1 MTNSASTSAAAMS
14 DRVEAS
20 DRIAIRTCPL
30 CEAGCGLEITVRR
43 DAAARTES
51 VVRIRGDMNDVF
63 SRGYICP
70 KGSTLKQLHEDTDRL
85 HQPLVKRDGVHV
97 EVSWDEA
104 WREVDRGLNGVIG
117 AHGRESIGTYL
128 GNPGAHNL
136 SALTFNRV
144 LLTAIGSR
152 QRFSASSVDQVP
164 KQVSAGF
171 MFGTAISV
179 PVPDLDRTDYLL
191 MLGANPYASNGSLA
205 TAPDWP
211 GRLEAIR
218 ARGGKIVV
226 VDPRRSRSAQEAD
239 EWLAVRP
246 GTDALLL
253 AAMITA
259 VFEAERAE
267 PGDHL
272 RGHLYGLEDVHAAL
286 AEFTPEAVERVT
298 GIDANTIR
306 RVALELCDAPRAAVY
321 GRIGTT
327 TVSFGTTASWL
338 VDVLNVVTGNLDIE
352 GGAMF
357 PLPVAAGPTTRG
369 RPGTGKGFKTGRGK
383 TRVRG
388 FPEALGE
395 YPAALMAEEI
405 TTPGAG
411 QIRAMVVV
419 GGNPVMSTPNSEQL
433 SAALDSLDFMV
444 SVDIYLN
451 ETSRHADVILPP
463 PSHLYR
469 SHYDLALLNF
479 GLRSVANYSEP
490 VFELPPGVPDEWE
503 ILARLAAI
511 AQGLGPD
518 ADPATVDD
526 VTIRSLIDSAVR
538 DESCVIH
545 ERSADEIY
553 DALSGVANG
562 SLRGPDRILDLLLR
576 IGPFGDGF
584 GTNPGGVS
592 VALLRQHPHGID
604 YGALRPRIP
613 EVLRT
618 PSGKVELAPP
628 ELLADLPRLRASLA
642 ADPDALLLVGRRHLR
657 SNNSWMHNIRVLVKG
672 KPRCTLQM
680 HPLDA
685 ARLGVTDGAPVRVTS
700 RVGSVV
706 APVEITD
713 DIRERVV
720 SLPHGFGHGVRGTRL
735 AVAHEVGG
743 VNSNVLT
750 DHEAIDPLSGNAV
763 LNGIPVAVAVA

>member
-1 MTNSASTSAAAMS
+1 MTAE
-14 DRVEAS
+14 RVAF
-20 DRIAIRTCPL
+20 RTCPL
-30 CEAGCGLEITVRR
+30 CEAGCGLEISVNGS
-43 DAAARTES
+43 E

-63 SRGYICP
+63 SKGYICP
-70 KGSTLKQLHEDTDRL
+70 KGSTLKQLHEDPDRL
-85 HQPLVKRDGVHV
+85 RQPLLKRDGRHV

-104 WREVDRGLNGVIG
+104 WEAVNSGLTEVINK
-117 AHGRESIGTYL
+117 HGRESIGAYL

-136 SALTFNRV
+136 AAMTFNRV

-171 MFGTAISV
+171 MFGTPVSV

-226 VDPRRSRSAQEAD
+226 VDPRRSRTAESAD
-239 EWLAVRP
+239 EWLAIRP
-246 GTDALLL
+246 GADALLL
-253 AAMITA
+253 AAMIAT
-259 VFEAERAE
+259 VFESGRAE

-272 RGHLYGLEDVHAAL
+272 AGHINGLEDVHQAL
-286 AEFTPEAVERVT
+286 AEFTPERVEKQV
-298 GIDANTIR
+298 GIDAATIR
-306 RVALELCDAPRAAVY
+306 RIAIELCDANRAAVY

-338 VDVLNVVTGNLDIE
+338 VDVLNVVTGNLDKE

-357 PLPVAAGPTTRG
+357 PLPVAASPTTRG
-369 RPGTGKGFKTGRGK
+369 KKGIGKGFKTGRGK

-405 TTPGAG
+405 STPGAG

-419 GGNPVMSTPNSEQL
+419 GGNPLLSTPNSDQL
-433 SAALDSLDFMV
+433 VAAFESLDFMV

-503 ILARLAAI
+503 ILARLAGI
-511 AQGLGPD
+511 AQGLGAD
-518 ADPATVDD
+518 ANPVAVDE
-526 VTIRSLIDSAVR
+526 VTIRSLVESAVR
-538 DESCVIH
+538 DDTCVIAG
-545 ERSADEIY
+545 RNPDEIY
-553 DALSGVANG
+553 EALSSPANG
-562 SLRGPDRILDLLLR
+562 SLLGPDRILDLLLR
-576 IGPFGDGF
+576 IGPFGEGF
-584 GTNPGGVS
+584 GANPDGVS
-592 VALLRQHPHGID
+592 VAMLKRHPHGVD
-604 YGALRPRIP
+604 YGALVPRIP

-618 PSGKVELAPP
+618 PSGKIELAPP
-628 ELLADLPRLRASLA
+628 ELLADVPRLRDSLS
-642 ADPDALLLVGRRHLR
+642 ADPEQVLLVGRRHLR

-672 KPRCTLQM
+672 KPRCTLHI
-680 HPLDA
+680 HPDDA
-685 ARLGVTDGAPVRVTS
+685 ARLGVIDGAPVRVTS

-706 APVEITD
+706 APAEITD
-713 DIRERVV
+713 GIRPRVV
-720 SLPHGFGHGVRGTRL
+720 SLPHGWGHSQPGTRQS
-735 AVAHEVGG
+735 VAREFAG

-750 DHEAIDPLSGNAV
+750 DHEEIDPLSGNAV
-763 LNGIPVAVAVA
+763 LNGIPVSLSSVATA

>member
-1 MTNSASTSAAAMS
+1 MT
-14 DRVEAS
+14 E
-20 DRIAIRTCPL
+20 RIAIRTCPL
-30 CEAGCGLEITVRR
+30 CEAGCGLEITVR
-43 DAAARTES
+43 DET
-51 VVRIRGDMNDVF
+51 VTRIRGDMNDVF
-63 SRGYICP
+63 SKGYICP
-70 KGSTLKQLHEDTDRL
+70 KGSTLKQLHDDPDRL
-85 HQPLVKRDGVHV
+85 REPHIKRDGKHV
-97 EVSWDEA
+97 AVSWDEA
-104 WREVDRGLNGVIG
+104 WEHVERGLSAVI
-117 AHGRESIGTYL
+117 AKHGRESIGTYL

-136 SALTFNRV
+136 SAMTFNRV

-171 MFGTAISV
+171 MFGTPVSV

-218 ARGGKIVV
+218 ERGGRIVV
-226 VDPRRSRSAQEAD
+226 VDPRRSRTAESAD
-239 EWLAVRP
+239 EWLAIRP

-253 AAMITA
+253 AAMVSA
-259 VFEAERAE
+259 VFEAGRAH

-272 RGHLYGLEDVHAAL
+272 AGHVNGVEDVHRAL
-286 AEFTPEAVERVT
+286 AAFTPESVERIV
-298 GIDANTIR
+298 GIDAATIR
-306 RVALELCDAPRAAVY
+306 RIAIELCDAPCAAVY

-338 VDVLNVVTGNLDIE
+338 VDVLNLVTGNLDIV

-357 PLPVAAGPTTRG
+357 PLPVAASPTTRG
-369 RPGTGKGFKTGRGK
+369 TPGVGKGFRTGRGS
-383 TRVRG
+383 TRVRS

-405 TTPGAG
+405 DTPGAG

-419 GGNPVMSTPNSEQL
+419 GGNPILSTPNSEQL
-433 SAALDSLDFMV
+433 DASFASLDFMV

-451 ETSRHADVILPP
+451 ETSRHADVILPA

-479 GLRSVANYSEP
+479 ALRSVANYSAP
-490 VFELPPGVPDEWE
+490 VFDLPPGVPDEWE
-503 ILARLAAI
+503 ILAKLAGI
-511 AQGLGPD
+511 AQGLG
-518 ADPATVDD
+518 AGVDPATVDE
-526 VTIRSLIDSAVR
+526 VTIRSLIESTVR
-538 DESCVIH
+538 DDSCVIAG
-545 ERSADEIY
+545 RNPDDIY
-553 DALSGVANG
+553 EALSSAENG
-562 SLRGPDRILDLLLR
+562 SLRGPDRILDLFLR

-584 GTNPGGVS
+584 GANPEGVS
-592 VALLRQHPHGID
+592 VAMLRRNPHGVD
-604 YGALRPRIP
+604 FGALVPRIP
-613 EVLRT
+613 SVLRT
-618 PSGKVELAPP
+618 PSGKVELAPA
-628 ELLADLPRLRASLA
+628 ELLADVPRLQASLSG
-642 ADPDALLLVGRRHLR
+642 DPDQILLVGRRHLR

-680 HPLDA
+680 HPDDA
-685 ARLGVTDGAPVRVTS
+685 ARLGVADGAPVRVTS

-706 APVEITD
+706 APVEVTD
-713 DIRERVV
+713 AIRPRVV
-720 SLPHGFGHGVRGTRL
+720 SLPHGWGHNVPGTRQS
-735 AVAHEVGG
+735 VAQEFAG

-763 LNGIPVAVAVA
+763 LNGIPVSLAVADVLSSVR

>member
-1 MTNSASTSAAAMS
+1 MT
-14 DRVEAS
+14 E
-20 DRIAIRTCPL
+20 RIAIRTCPL
-30 CEAGCGLEITVRR
+30 CEAGCGLEITVRNETV
-43 DAAARTES
+43 A
-51 VVRIRGDMNDVF
+51 RIRGDMNDVF
-63 SRGYICP
+63 SKGYICP
-70 KGSTLKQLHEDTDRL
+70 KGSTLKQLHEDPDRL
-85 HQPLVKRDGVHV
+85 RQPMVKRNGTHV
-97 EVSWDEA
+97 AVTWDEA
-104 WREVDRGLNGVIG
+104 WAEVDRGLSAVI
-117 AHGRESIGTYL
+117 ATHGRESIGTYL

-136 SALTFNRV
+136 SAMTFNRV

-171 MFGTAISV
+171 MFGTAVSV
-179 PVPDLDRTDYLL
+179 PVPDLDRTDMLL

-218 ARGGKIVV
+218 ARGGRIIV
-226 VDPRRSRSAQEAD
+226 VDPRRSRTAESAD
-239 EWLAVRP
+239 EWLPIRP

-253 AAMITA
+253 AAMVQA
-259 VFEAERAE
+259 VFAAGRADI
-267 PGDHL
+267 GAHL
-272 RGHLYGLEDVHAAL
+272 AGHVNGMEEVKVAL
-286 AEFTPEAVERVT
+286 AQFTPEAVERVV
-298 GIDANTIR
+298 GIDAATIR
-306 RVALELCDAPRAAVY
+306 RIALELCAAERAAVY

-338 VDVLNVVTGNLDIE
+338 VDVLNTVTGNLDIV

-357 PLPVAAGPTTRG
+357 PLPVAASPTTRG
-369 RPGTGKGFKTGRGK
+369 KKGIGKGFKTGRGK

-405 TTPGAG
+405 TTPGNG

-419 GGNPVMSTPNSEQL
+419 GGNPVLSTPNSNQL
-433 SAALDSLDFMV
+433 DAALDSLDFMV

-451 ETSRHADVILPP
+451 ETSRHADVILPA

-479 GLRSVANYSEP
+479 GLRSVANYSPP
-490 VFELPPGVPDEWE
+490 VFDLPAGTPDEWE
-503 ILARLAAI
+503 ILAKLAAV
-511 AQGLGPD
+511 AQGLGAD
-518 ADPATVDD
+518 ADPATVDE
-526 VTIRSLIDSAVR
+526 VTIRSLIESTVR
-538 DESCVIH
+538 DETCVIAG
-545 ERSADEIY
+545 RNADDIY
-553 DALSGVANG
+553 DALSGSDNG
-562 SLRGPDRILDLLLR
+562 SLRGPDRMLDLFLR

-584 GTNPGGVS
+584 GVRPDGVT
-592 VALLRQHPHGID
+592 LKKLKQHPHGLD
-604 YGALRPRIP
+604 FGALIPRVP

-618 PSGKVELAPP
+618 PSGKIELAPP
-628 ELLADLPRLRASLA
+628 ELLGDVSRLAASLNG
-642 ADPDALLLVGRRHLR
+642 DPDAMLLVGRRHLR

-672 KPRCTLQM
+672 KPRCTLQI
-680 HPLDA
+680 HPDDA
-685 ARLGVTDGAPVRVTS
+685 ARLGVTEGAPVRVTS

-706 APVEITD
+706 APAEITD
-713 DIRERVV
+713 AIRPRVV
-720 SLPHGFGHGVRGTRL
+720 SLPHGWGHDVQGTKQS
-735 AVAHEVGG
+735 VAHEHAG

-763 LNGIPVAVAVA
+763 LNAIPVSVAATVATA

>member
-1 MTNSASTSAAAMS
+1 MT
-14 DRVEAS
+14 E
-20 DRIAIRTCPL
+20 RIAIRTCPL
-30 CEAGCGLEITVRR
+30 CEAGCGLEITVRGE
-43 DAAARTES
+43 T
-51 VVRIRGDMNDVF
+51 VTRIRGDMNDVF
-63 SRGYICP
+63 SKGYICP
-70 KGSTLKQLHEDTDRL
+70 KGSTLKQLHDDPDRL
-85 HQPLVKRDGVHV
+85 REPHIKRDGKHV
-97 EVSWDEA
+97 AVSWDEA
-104 WREVDRGLNGVIG
+104 WEHVERGLAAVI
-117 AHGRESIGTYL
+117 AKHGRESIGTYL

-136 SALTFNRV
+136 SAMTFNRV

-171 MFGTAISV
+171 MFGTPVSV

-218 ARGGKIVV
+218 ERGGRIVV
-226 VDPRRSRSAQEAD
+226 VDPRRSRTAESAD
-239 EWLAVRP
+239 EWLAIRP

-253 AAMITA
+253 AAMVSA
-259 VFEAERAE
+259 VFEAGRAH

-272 RGHLYGLEDVHAAL
+272 AGHVNGLEEVHRAL
-286 AEFTPEAVERVT
+286 AAFTPESVERIV
-298 GIDANTIR
+298 GIDASTIR
-306 RVALELCDAPRAAVY
+306 RIAIELCDAPRAAVY

-357 PLPVAAGPTTRG
+357 PLPVAASPTTRG
-369 RPGTGKGFKTGRGK
+369 TPGVGKGFRTGRGK
-383 TRVRG
+383 SRVRN

-405 TTPGAG
+405 DAPGAG

-419 GGNPVMSTPNSEQL
+419 GGNPILSTPNSEQL
-433 SAALDSLDFMV
+433 DASFASLEFMV

-451 ETSRHADVILPP
+451 ETSRHADVILPA

-479 GLRSVANYSEP
+479 ALRSVANYSTP
-490 VFELPPGVPDEWE
+490 VFDLPPGVPDEWE
-503 ILARLAAI
+503 ILAKLAGI
-511 AQGLGPD
+511 AQGLGPGV
-518 ADPATVDD
+518 DPATVDE
-526 VTIRSLIDSAVR
+526 VTIRSLIESTVR
-538 DESCVIH
+538 DDTCVIAG
-545 ERSADEIY
+545 RNPDDIY
-553 DALSGVANG
+553 EALSSAANG
-562 SLRGPDRILDLLLR
+562 SLRGPDRILDLFLR

-584 GTNPGGVS
+584 GAKPDGVS
-592 VALLRQHPHGID
+592 VAMLCRNPHGVD
-604 YGALRPRIP
+604 FGALVPRIP
-613 EVLRT
+613 SVLRT
-618 PSGKVELAPP
+618 PSGKVELAPV
-628 ELLADLPRLRASLA
+628 ELLADLARLQASLSN
-642 ADPDALLLVGRRHLR
+642 DPDQILLVGRRHLR

-672 KPRCTLQM
+672 KPRCTLQI
-680 HPLDA
+680 HPDDA
-685 ARLGVTDGAPVRVTS
+685 ARLGVADGAPVRVTS
-700 RVGSVV
+700 RVGSIV
-706 APVEITD
+706 APAEITD
-713 DIRERVV
+713 AIRPRVV
-720 SLPHGFGHGVRGTRL
+720 SLPHGWGHNVPGTRQS
-735 AVAHEVGG
+735 VAQEFAG

-763 LNGIPVAVAVA
+763 LNGIPVSLAAADVLTSVS

>member
-1 MTNSASTSAAAMS
+1 MT
-14 DRVEAS
+14 E
-20 DRIAIRTCPL
+20 RIAIRTCPL
-30 CEAGCGLEITVRR
+30 CEAGCGLEITVR
-43 DAAARTES
+43 DETVA
-51 VVRIRGDMNDVF
+51 RIRGDMNDVF
-63 SRGYICP
+63 SKGYICP
-70 KGSTLKQLHEDTDRL
+70 KGSTLKQLHEDPDRL
-85 HQPLVKRDGVHV
+85 RQPMVKRNGTHV
-97 EVSWDEA
+97 AVTWDEA
-104 WREVDRGLNGVIG
+104 WAEVDRGLSAVI
-117 AHGRESIGTYL
+117 ATHGRESIGTYL

-136 SALTFNRV
+136 SAMTFNRV

-171 MFGTAISV
+171 MFGTAVSV
-179 PVPDLDRTDYLL
+179 PVPDLDRTDMLL

-218 ARGGKIVV
+218 ARGGRIIV
-226 VDPRRSRSAQEAD
+226 VDPRRSRTAESAD
-239 EWLAVRP
+239 EWLPIRP

-253 AAMITA
+253 AAMVQA
-259 VFEAERAE
+259 VFAAGRADI
-267 PGDHL
+267 GAHL
-272 RGHLYGLEDVHAAL
+272 AGHVNGMEEVKVAL
-286 AEFTPEAVERVT
+286 AQFTPEAVERVV
-298 GIDANTIR
+298 GIDAATIR
-306 RVALELCDAPRAAVY
+306 RIALELCAAERAAVY

-338 VDVLNVVTGNLDIE
+338 VDVLNTVTGNLDIV

-357 PLPVAAGPTTRG
+357 PLPVAASPTTRG
-369 RPGTGKGFKTGRGK
+369 KKGIGKGFKTGRGK

-405 TTPGAG
+405 TTPGNG

-419 GGNPVMSTPNSEQL
+419 GGNPVLSTPNSNQL
-433 SAALDSLDFMV
+433 DAALDSLDFMV

-451 ETSRHADVILPP
+451 ETSRHADVILPA

-479 GLRSVANYSEP
+479 GLRSVANYSPP
-490 VFELPPGVPDEWE
+490 VFDLPAGTPDEWE
-503 ILARLAAI
+503 ILAKLAAV
-511 AQGLGPD
+511 AQGLGAD
-518 ADPATVDD
+518 ADPATVDE
-526 VTIRSLIDSAVR
+526 VTIRSLIESTVR
-538 DESCVIH
+538 DETCVIAG
-545 ERSADEIY
+545 RNADDIY
-553 DALSGVANG
+553 DALSGSDNG
-562 SLRGPDRILDLLLR
+562 SLRGPDRMLDLFLR

-584 GTNPGGVS
+584 GVRPDGVT
-592 VALLRQHPHGID
+592 LKKLKQHPHGLD
-604 YGALRPRIP
+604 FGALIPRVP

-618 PSGKVELAPP
+618 PSGKIELAPP
-628 ELLADLPRLRASLA
+628 ELLGDVPRLAASLNG
-642 ADPDALLLVGRRHLR
+642 DPDAMLLVGRRHLR

-672 KPRCTLQM
+672 KPRCTLQI
-680 HPLDA
+680 HPDDA
-685 ARLGVTDGAPVRVTS
+685 ARLGVTEGAPVRVTS

-706 APVEITD
+706 APAEITD
-713 DIRERVV
+713 AIRPRVV
-720 SLPHGFGHGVRGTRL
+720 SLPHGWGHDVQGTKQS
-735 AVAHEVGG
+735 VAHEHAG

-763 LNGIPVAVAVA
+763 LNAIPVSVAATVATA

>member
-1 MTNSASTSAAAMS
+1 
-14 DRVEAS
+14 
-20 DRIAIRTCPL
+20 
-30 CEAGCGLEITVRR
+30 
-43 DAAARTES
+43 
-51 VVRIRGDMNDVF
+51 
-63 SRGYICP
+63 
-70 KGSTLKQLHEDTDRL
+70 
-85 HQPLVKRDGVHV
+85 V

-104 WREVDRGLNGVIG
+104 WEEVDRRLNQVISN
-117 AHGRESIGTYL
+117 HGRESIGAYL

-136 SALTFNRV
+136 AAMTFNRV

-179 PVPDLDRTDYLL
+179 PVPDLDRTQYLL

-218 ARGGKIVV
+218 ERGGRIVV
-226 VDPRRSRSAQEAD
+226 VDPRRSRTAESAD

-259 VFEAERAE
+259 VFEAGRADVGE
-267 PGDHL
+267 HL
-272 RGHLYGLEDVHAAL
+272 AAHVNGFDEVRQAL
-286 AEFTPEAVERVT
+286 ADFTPERVAAVV
-298 GIDANTIR
+298 GIDATTIR
-306 RVALELCDAPRAAVY
+306 RIALELCDAERAAVY
-321 GRIGTT
+321 GRIGTC
-327 TVSFGTTASWL
+327 TVAFGTTASWL
-338 VDVLNVVTGNLDIE
+338 VDVLNVVTGNLDIV

-357 PLPVAAGPTTRG
+357 PLPVASGPTTRG
-369 RPGTGKGFKTGRGK
+369 KKGSGKGFKTGRGK

-405 TTPGAG
+405 ETPGPG

-419 GGNPVMSTPNSEQL
+419 GGNPVLSTPNSEQL
-433 SAALDSLDFMV
+433 ARALDTLEFMV

-490 VFELPPGVPDEWE
+490 VFEMQPGVPDEWE
-503 ILARLAAI
+503 ILAKLAGI
-511 AQGLGPD
+511 AQGLG
-518 ADPATVDD
+518 AGVDPSTIDE
-526 VTIRSLIDSAVR
+526 VTIRSLIESTVR
-538 DESCVIH
+538 DNHCVIAG
-545 ERSADEIY
+545 RDADEIY
-553 DALSGVANG
+553 EALSGPANG
-562 SLRGPDRILDLLLR
+562 SLRGPDRILDLTLR
-576 IGPFGDGF
+576 IGPFGEGF
-584 GTNPGGVS
+584 GADPDGVS
-592 VALLRQHPHGID
+592 VAMLKRHPHGVD
-604 YGALRPRIP
+604 FGALIPRVP

-618 PSGKVELAPP
+618 PSGKIELAPT
-628 ELLADLPRLRASLA
+628 ELLADLPRLRASLS
-642 ADPDALLLVGRRHLR
+642 ADPDAMLLVGRRHLR

-672 KPRCTLQM
+672 KPRCTLQI
-680 HPLDA
+680 HPDDA
-685 ARLGVTDGAPVRVTS
+685 SRLGVVDGSPVRVTS

-706 APVEITD
+706 APAEVTD
-713 DIRERVV
+713 AIRPRVV
-720 SLPHGFGHGVRGTRL
+720 SLPHGWGHSMPGTRQS
-735 AVAHEVGG
+735 VAREHAG

-763 LNGIPVAVAVA
+763 LNGIPVSLVAVR

>member
-1 MTNSASTSAAAMS
+1 VASNGSGEKDTGIAAGE
-14 DRVEAS
+14 RV
-20 DRIAIRTCPL
+20 AIRTCPL
-30 CEAGCGLEITVRR
+30 CEAGCGLEITVRG
-43 DAAARTES
+43 DT
-51 VVRIRGDMNDVF
+51 VTRIRGDMNDVF
-63 SRGYICP
+63 SKGYICP
-70 KGSTLKQLHEDTDRL
+70 KGSTLKQLHEDPDRL
-85 HQPLVKRDGVHV
+85 RQPLVKRDGKHV

-104 WREVDRGLNGVIG
+104 WEVVDRGLTQVINT
-117 AHGRESIGTYL
+117 HGRESIGAYL

-136 SALTFNRV
+136 AAMTFNRV
-144 LLTAIGSR
+144 LLSAIGSR

-171 MFGTAISV
+171 MFGTPVSV

-226 VDPRRSRSAQEAD
+226 VDPRRSRTAESAD

-253 AAMITA
+253 AAMVSA
-259 VFEAERAE
+259 VFEAGRAE

-272 RGHLYGLEDVHAAL
+272 AGHLNGVEEAHAAL
-286 AEFTPEAVERVT
+286 AEFTPERVERAV
-298 GIDANTIR
+298 GIDAATIR
-306 RVALELCDAPRAAVY
+306 RIALELCDAPRAAVY
-321 GRIGTT
+321 GRIGTC
-327 TVSFGTTASWL
+327 TVAFGTTASWL
-338 VDVLNVVTGNLDIE
+338 VDVLNVVTGNLDIV

-357 PLPVAAGPTTRG
+357 PLPVAASPTTRG
-369 RPGTGKGFKTGRGK
+369 KKGVGKGFKTGRGK

-405 TTPGAG
+405 LTPGPG

-419 GGNPVMSTPNSEQL
+419 GGNPVRSTPNTSQL
-433 SAALDSLDFMV
+433 AEALDSLDFMV

-463 PSHLYR
+463 PSHLQR

-479 GLRSVANYSEP
+479 AMRSVANYSEP
-490 VFELPPGVPDEWE
+490 VFDLPPGVPDEWE
-503 ILARLAAI
+503 ILARLAGI
-511 AQGLGPD
+511 AQGLGAA

-526 VTIRSLIDSAVR
+526 VTIRSIIDSTVR
-538 DESCVIH
+538 DDTSVIAG
-545 ERSADEIY
+545 RNADEIY
-553 DALSGVANG
+553 DALSSPANG
-562 SLRGPDRILDLLLR
+562 SLRGPDRILDFTLR
-576 IGPFGDGF
+576 IGPFGEGF
-584 GTNPGGVS
+584 GANPDGVS
-592 VALLRQHPHGID
+592 VAMLKRNPHGVD
-604 YGALRPRIP
+604 FGAMVPRIP
-613 EVLRT
+613 EALRT
-618 PSGKVELAPP
+618 PSGKIELAPP
-628 ELLADLPRLRASLA
+628 ELLADVPRLRASLQH
-642 ADPDALLLVGRRHLR
+642 DPDQVLLVGRRHLR

-672 KPRCTLQM
+672 KPRCTLQI
-680 HPLDA
+680 HPDDA
-685 ARLGVTDGAPVRVTS
+685 ARLGIVDGAPVRVTS

-706 APVEITD
+706 APAEITD
-713 DIRERVV
+713 GIRPRVV
-720 SLPHGFGHGVRGTRL
+720 SLPHGWGHDEPGTRQS
-735 AVAHEVGG
+735 VAREYAG

-763 LNGIPVAVAVA
+763 LNGIPVSLASVATA

>member
-1 MTNSASTSAAAMS
+1 MA
-14 DRVEAS
+14 
-20 DRIAIRTCPL
+20 DRIALRTCPL
-30 CEAGCGLEITVRR
+30 CEAGCGLEITVRESAREAGTR
-43 DAAARTES
+43 DSVEHT

-63 SRGYICP
+63 SKGYLCP
-70 KGSTLKQLHEDTDRL
+70 KGSTLKQLHEDPDRL
-85 HQPLVKRDGVHV
+85 RQPMVKRNGTHV
-97 EVSWDEA
+97 AVTWDEA
-104 WREVDRGLNGVIG
+104 WAEVDRGLGAVI
-117 AHGRESIGTYL
+117 ATHGRESIGTYL

-136 SALTFNRV
+136 SAMTFNRV

-171 MFGTAISV
+171 MFGTAVSV
-179 PVPDLDRTDYLL
+179 PVPDLDRTDLLL

-218 ARGGKIVV
+218 ERGGRIIV
-226 VDPRRSRSAQEAD
+226 VDPRRSRTAESAD
-239 EWLAVRP
+239 EWLAIRP

-253 AAMITA
+253 AAMVNA
-259 VFEAERAE
+259 VFAAGRASV
-267 PGDHL
+267 GDHL
-272 RGHLYGLEDVHAAL
+272 VEHVNGLREVEGAL
-286 AEFTPEAVERVT
+286 GAFTPEAVEAAV
-298 GIDANTIR
+298 GIDAATIR
-306 RVALELCDAPRAAVY
+306 RIALELCDANRAAVY
-321 GRIGTT
+321 GRIGTC

-338 VDVLNVVTGNLDIE
+338 VDVLNTVTGNLDVG

-357 PLPVAAGPTTRG
+357 PLPVAASPTTRG
-369 RPGTGKGFKTGRGK
+369 KPGIGKGFKTGRGK

-405 TTPGAG
+405 TTPGTG

-419 GGNPVMSTPNSEQL
+419 GGNPVLSTPNSGQL
-433 SAALDSLDFMV
+433 DDALASLDFMV

-451 ETSRHADVILPP
+451 ETSRHAHVILPA

-479 GLRSVANYSEP
+479 GLRSVANYSAP

-503 ILARLAAI
+503 ILAKLAAI
-511 AQGLGPD
+511 AQGLGAD
-518 ADPATVDD
+518 ADPATVDE
-526 VTIRSLIDSAVR
+526 VTIRSLIESTVR
-538 DESCVIH
+538 DESCVIAG
-545 ERSADEIY
+545 RNPDDIY
-553 DALSGVANG
+553 ESLSGPANG
-562 SLRGPDRILDLLLR
+562 SLRGPDRILDLFLR

-584 GTNPGGVS
+584 GTTPGGVTL
-592 VALLRQHPHGID
+592 AELKRHPHGMD
-604 YGALRPRIP
+604 FGALIPRVP

-618 PSGKVELAPP
+618 PSGKIELAPP
-628 ELLADLPRLRASLA
+628 VLLADLPRLEASLND
-642 ADPDALLLVGRRHLR
+642 DPNAVLLVGRRHLR

-672 KPRCTLQM
+672 KARCTLQI
-680 HPLDA
+680 HPDDA
-685 ARLGVTDGAPVRVTS
+685 ARLGVKDGSPVRITS
-700 RVGSVV
+700 RVGMVV
-706 APVEITD
+706 APAEITEG
-713 DIRERVV
+713 IRPRVV
-720 SLPHGFGHGVRGTRL
+720 SLPHGWGHDVPGTRQGI
-735 AVAHEVGG
+735 AHEFAG

-763 LNGIPVAVAVA
+763 LNGIPVTLAAATV

>member
-1 MTNSASTSAAAMS
+1 MT
-14 DRVEAS
+14 E
-20 DRIAIRTCPL
+20 RIAIRTCPL
-30 CEAGCGLEITVRR
+30 CEAGCGLEITVR
-43 DAAARTES
+43 DETVA
-51 VVRIRGDMNDVF
+51 RIRGDMNDVF
-63 SRGYICP
+63 SKGYICP
-70 KGSTLKQLHEDTDRL
+70 KGSTLKQLHEDPDRL
-85 HQPLVKRDGVHV
+85 RQPMVKRNGTHV
-97 EVSWDEA
+97 AVTWDEA
-104 WREVDRGLNGVIG
+104 WAEVDRGLSAVI
-117 AHGRESIGTYL
+117 ATHGRESIGTYL

-136 SALTFNRV
+136 SAMTFNRV

-171 MFGTAISV
+171 MFGTAVSV
-179 PVPDLDRTDYLL
+179 PVPDLDRTDMLL

-218 ARGGKIVV
+218 ARGGRIIV
-226 VDPRRSRSAQEAD
+226 VDPRRSRTAESAD
-239 EWLAVRP
+239 EWLPIRP

-253 AAMITA
+253 AAMVQA
-259 VFEAERAE
+259 VFAAGRADI
-267 PGDHL
+267 GAHL
-272 RGHLYGLEDVHAAL
+272 AGHVNGMEEVKVAL
-286 AEFTPEAVERVT
+286 AQFTPEAVERVV
-298 GIDANTIR
+298 GIDAATIR
-306 RVALELCDAPRAAVY
+306 RIALELCAAERAAVY

-338 VDVLNVVTGNLDIE
+338 VDVLNTVTGNLDIV

-357 PLPVAAGPTTRG
+357 PLPVAASPTTRG
-369 RPGTGKGFKTGRGK
+369 KKGIGKGFKTGRGK

-405 TTPGAG
+405 TTPGNG

-419 GGNPVMSTPNSEQL
+419 GGNPVLSTPNSSQL
-433 SAALDSLDFMV
+433 DAALDSLDLMV

-451 ETSRHADVILPP
+451 ETSRHADVILPA

-479 GLRSVANYSEP
+479 GLRSVANYSPP
-490 VFELPPGVPDEWE
+490 VFDLPAGTPDEWE
-503 ILARLAAI
+503 ILAKLAAV
-511 AQGLGPD
+511 AQGLGAD
-518 ADPATVDD
+518 ADPATVDE
-526 VTIRSLIDSAVR
+526 VTIRSLIESTVR
-538 DESCVIH
+538 DETCVIAG
-545 ERSADEIY
+545 RNADDIF
-553 DALSGVANG
+553 DALSGSDNG
-562 SLRGPDRILDLLLR
+562 SLRGPDRMLDLFLR

-584 GTNPGGVS
+584 GVRPDGVT
-592 VALLRQHPHGID
+592 LKKLKQHPHGLD
-604 YGALRPRIP
+604 FGALIPRMP

-618 PSGKVELAPP
+618 PSGKIELAPP
-628 ELLADLPRLRASLA
+628 ELLGDVPRLAASLNG
-642 ADPDALLLVGRRHLR
+642 DPDAMLLVGRRHLR

-672 KPRCTLQM
+672 KPRCTLQI
-680 HPLDA
+680 HPDDA
-685 ARLGVTDGAPVRVTS
+685 ARLGVTEGAPVRVTS

-706 APVEITD
+706 APAEITD
-713 DIRERVV
+713 AIRPRVV
-720 SLPHGFGHGVRGTRL
+720 SLPHGWGHDVQGTKQS
-735 AVAHEVGG
+735 VAHEHAG

-763 LNGIPVAVAVA
+763 LNAIPVSVAATVATA

>member
-1 MTNSASTSAAAMS
+1 MT
-14 DRVEAS
+14 E
-20 DRIAIRTCPL
+20 RIAIRTCPL
-30 CEAGCGLEITVRR
+30 CEAGCGLEITVR
-43 DAAARTES
+43 DETVA
-51 VVRIRGDMNDVF
+51 RIRGDMNDVF
-63 SRGYICP
+63 SKGYICP
-70 KGSTLKQLHEDTDRL
+70 KGSTLKQLHEDPDRL
-85 HQPLVKRDGVHV
+85 RQPMVKRNGTHV
-97 EVSWDEA
+97 AVTWDEA
-104 WREVDRGLNGVIG
+104 WAEVDRGLSAVI
-117 AHGRESIGTYL
+117 ATHGRESIGTYL

-136 SALTFNRV
+136 SAMTFNRV

-171 MFGTAISV
+171 MFGTAVSV
-179 PVPDLDRTDYLL
+179 PVPDLDRTDMLL

-218 ARGGKIVV
+218 ARGGRIIV
-226 VDPRRSRSAQEAD
+226 VDPRRSRTAESAD
-239 EWLAVRP
+239 EWLPIRP

-253 AAMITA
+253 AAMVQA
-259 VFEAERAE
+259 VFAAGRADI
-267 PGDHL
+267 GAHL
-272 RGHLYGLEDVHAAL
+272 VGHVNGMEEVKVAL
-286 AEFTPEAVERVT
+286 AQFTPEAVERVV
-298 GIDANTIR
+298 GIDAATIR
-306 RVALELCDAPRAAVY
+306 RIALELCAAERAAVY

-338 VDVLNVVTGNLDIE
+338 VDVLNTVTGNLDIV

-357 PLPVAAGPTTRG
+357 PLPVAASPTTRG
-369 RPGTGKGFKTGRGK
+369 KKGIGKGFKTGRGK

-405 TTPGAG
+405 TTPGNG

-419 GGNPVMSTPNSEQL
+419 GGNPVLSTPNSSQL
-433 SAALDSLDFMV
+433 DAALDSLDFMV

-451 ETSRHADVILPP
+451 ETSRHADVILPA

-479 GLRSVANYSEP
+479 GLRSVANYSPP
-490 VFELPPGVPDEWE
+490 VFDLPAGTPDEWE
-503 ILARLAAI
+503 ILAKLAAV
-511 AQGLGPD
+511 AQGLGAD
-518 ADPATVDD
+518 ADPATVDE
-526 VTIRSLIDSAVR
+526 VTIRSLIESTVR
-538 DESCVIH
+538 DETCVIAG
-545 ERSADEIY
+545 RNADDIY
-553 DALSGVANG
+553 DALSGSDNG
-562 SLRGPDRILDLLLR
+562 SLRGPDRMLDLFLR

-584 GTNPGGVS
+584 GVRPDGVT
-592 VALLRQHPHGID
+592 LKKLKQHPHGLD
-604 YGALRPRIP
+604 FGALIPRVP

-618 PSGKVELAPP
+618 PSGKIELAPP
-628 ELLADLPRLRASLA
+628 ELLGDVPRLAASLNG
-642 ADPDALLLVGRRHLR
+642 DPDAMLLVGRRHLR

-672 KPRCTLQM
+672 KPRCTLQI
-680 HPLDA
+680 HPDDA
-685 ARLGVTDGAPVRVTS
+685 ARLGVTEGAPVRVTS

-706 APVEITD
+706 APAEITD
-713 DIRERVV
+713 AIRPRVV
-720 SLPHGFGHGVRGTRL
+720 SLPHGWGHDVQGTKQS
-735 AVAHEVGG
+735 VAHEHAG

-763 LNGIPVAVAVA
+763 LNAIPVSVAATVATA